1 MRLTSRTLDQIHSP
15 IGAAFALVNQR
26 ANRQPLLDMSQAAP
40 SHPPADVVIEHIAA
54 VAASPNGAFY
64 CPQEGLPA
72 LRDAFAAELRRD
84 HSTGGTGE
92 ADVTADDVQIT
103 AGCNQAFC
111 LTASALAS
119 SGDEVVLQEPFYF
132 NYDMWLRLDGIVP
145 VAVAGEFSIEALSH
159 AITDRTRFL
168 VIVSPGNPTGVTLT
182 ADQIHEAADLAQAH
196 GIMLLLDET
205 YRSFRPT
212 TEASHTLYSRP
223 NWRDH
228 VVTLHSFSKDLALPG
243 YRVGAVVGHP
253 DLLAE
258 VMKLLDCVAICAPR
272 IGQEAAIAGLLHA
285 GSWRR
290 DQRLMVASRQAKF
303 EAVMAGQPGGF
314 ALVSVG
320 AYFGWVKAPAHLGGS
335 QAAVRWL
342 ITEQD
347 VLAIPGT
354 AFTSTDQSMVRFS
367 FANLGPD
374 LLDELPTRLT
384 A

>member
-1 MRLTSRTLDQIHSP
+1 MRLTPRTLDQIHSP

-26 ANRQPLLDMSQAAP
+26 AGRQSLLDMSQAAP
-40 SHPPADVVIEHIAA
+40 NHPPADVVIEHIAA

-64 CPQEGLPA
+64 CPQQGLEP
-72 LRDAFAAELRRD
+72 LREAFASELRHD
-84 HSTGGTGE
+84 HTTDTAG
-92 ADVTADDVQIT
+92 ADITADDVQIT

-119 SGDEVVLQEPFYF
+119 GGDEIVMQEPFYF

-145 VAVAGEFSIEALSH
+145 VAVGGEFSIDALAA
-159 AITDRTRFL
+159 AITERTRCL

-182 ADQIHEAADLAQAH
+182 PEQIHQAADLAEAQD
-196 GIMLLLDET
+196 IMLVLDET

-212 TEASHTLYSRP
+212 TDASHSLYSRP

-272 IGQEAAIAGLLHA
+272 IGQEAALAGLLHA

-290 DQRLMVASRQAKF
+290 EQRLMVAHRQTHF
-303 EAVMAGQPGGF
+303 EAAMVDRPGGF
-314 ALVSVG
+314 ELMSVG
-320 AYFGWVKAPAHLGGS
+320 AYFGWVKAPAELGGS
-335 QAAVRWL
+335 DAAVRWL
-342 ITEQD
+342 ISERD

-354 AFTSTDQSMVRFS
+354 AFTTDDQSMVRFS
-367 FANLGPD
+367 FANLAAEQ
-374 LLDELPTRLT
+374 LSELPERLAT
-384 A
+384 